1 MPVRKDQTSVS
12 EIRQKYI
19 TFSLGEE
26 EYGIPVLQVLEI
38 IKMDN
43 LIQLPHAKDYFM
55 GLMDIRG
62 QVIPIIN
69 LKKKLGIHLD
79 VAAGEMDR
87 AIIIETSGRKVG
99 LAVDR
104 VSHVIRFPPEAID
117 MGPPSVKSASS
128 RFIFGVGKHKDQF
141 VVLMNLEMLFS
152 VEEVEELFEG

>member
-1 MPVRKDQTSVS
+1 MKVSKDHSATS

-43 LIQLPHAKDYFM
+43 LIQIPHSKDYFM

-69 LKKKLGIHLD
+69 LKKKLGIHLESSED
-79 VAAGEMDR
+79 IVDR
-87 AIIIETSGRKVG
+87 SIIIETNGRKVG

-104 VSHVIRFPPEAID
+104 VSHVIRFPPDAID

-141 VVLMNLEMLFS
+141 VVLMNLESLFS
-152 VEEVEELFEG
+152 TEEIEDLFAS